1 MGSAPKFRVH
11 DMSLATPAS
20 QRLPVTI
27 LTGFLGAGKTTL
39 LRHLIQQPELSD
51 AAVIINEFGTV
62 SLDHDLIEKTDGDVV
77 EVKGGCLCCTVRGDL
92 VEALH
97 ELLEKRSA
105 GKIKAFNRVVIE
117 TTGLADPAPILH
129 TFMSDPLA
137 WDKFRLDGV
146 VTVVD
151 GVNGD
156 ATLDNHEEAVKQAAV
171 ADRLLV
177 TKSDLGNTDALTAR
191 LHALNP
197 AAPILHVANG
207 EIAPKEILNVG
218 PFDPAAKGAQ
228 VEAWLKAEAYG
239 HEKHEHHDHGHHHHD
254 HHENHDVT
262 RHDEHIRSFSY
273 VRDNPV
279 KLDSLNFLLQ
289 LLAMMRGPD
298 LLRVKGIVNVDG
310 QGDTPAVIHGV
321 QHVFHPITWLK
332 QWPSADKRTRLVFIV
347 RDITEQ
353 QIKELMESLD
363 DGDVS
368 DATQAARA

>member
-1 MGSAPKFRVH
+1 MPKFQVH
-11 DMSLATPAS
+11 DMSLATPAA

-97 ELLEKRSA
+97 GLLEKRA
-105 GKIKAFNRVVIE
+105 LGKIKAFNRVVIE

-177 TKSDLGNTDALTAR
+177 TKSDLADTSALIAR
-191 LHALNP
+191 LHTLNP
-197 AAPILHVANG
+197 AAPIVAVANG
-207 EIAPKEILNVG
+207 EIAPDEILNLG

-228 VEAWLKAEAYG
+228 VEAWLKAEAYAREDQHHG
-239 HEKHEHHDHGHHHHD
+239 HHHDHHHGHHHHD
-254 HHENHDVT
+254 VT
-262 RHDEHIRSFSY
+262 RHDDHIRSFSY

-298 LLRVKGIVNVDG
+298 LLRVKGIVNVEG
-310 QGDTPAVIHGV
+310 QPETPAVIHGV

-332 QWPSADKRTRLVFIV
+332 QWPSADRRTRLVFIV

-363 DGDVS
+363 DGDIS
-368 DATQAARA
+368 DATQGAKA